1 MSKIVTINIFEKDA
15 EIILDDGSTFFATF
29 ELEKTYSHG
38 FNPGSLYGHYEKF
51 SGYQPEDITFDRQI
65 SEELEEEITKY
76 IMENYDYSKY

>member
-1 MSKIVTINIFEKDA
+1 MSKIVTINIFELEA
-15 EIILDDGSTFFATF
+15 EIILEDGSTLIASF

-51 SGYQPEDITFDRQI
+51 SGYQPEDITFDREI